1 MYPAD
6 RFCPADPQDPF
17 QYRAAA
23 AGYRAMRGFD
33 VYMGHY
39 GHDVYRAV
47 DAGHAI
53 ITNFRHPATRLT
65 SLYNYFRFT
74 VRPTPEE
81 LETRDYTAVRLA
93 KSASFEDFVLC
104 DDPMVAMYTCDH
116 HFRQL
121 ANTPWSLTSTRS
133 EHAVVDMVMAMPWF
147 YVCEFPEASYLWARR
162 TLGWTLD
169 RVKRENVT
177 EEGEAAASILALSD
191 RLYDKVMARN
201 VRDLALHRMAVDRL
215 IGATA
220 FSLQAVAAE

>member
-6 RFCPADPQDPF
+6 RFCPVDPQDPF

-104 DDPMVAMYTCDH
+104 DDPMVAMYTSDQ

-121 ANTPWSLTSTRS
+121 ANTPWSMASTRS
-133 EHAVVDMVMAMPWF
+133 ERAVADMVEAMPWF

-162 TLGWTLD
+162 ALGWRFD
-169 RVKRENVT
+169 RVARENLT
-177 EEGEAAASILALSD
+177 AAGESPASVLAMPD
-191 RLYDKVMARN
+191 RLYDELMARN
-201 VRDLALHRMAVDRL
+201 ARDLALYRLAVDRL
-215 IGATA
+215 IGATTC
-220 FSLQAVAAE
+220 SLQPVAAE